1 MFQNKALRNAHE
13 LIRIFEFSH
22 MNDIRTMLRKGKLVQ
37 SKSRTKLKRSRKRIR
52 QNNNQELTK
61 QSTGVIGNS
70 SETHLI
76 NRRHEDMA
84 EEIKSLKSNIRE
96 KQNIK
101 KSIHKAFREKINS
114 RYNTR
119 PNSAKVL
126 TGFAKSSASMLS
138 RGVSESREN
147 EWTSPV
153 VIPKNTNNLYKPPI
167 NQIYNSRQELPDST
181 LYDGEWRDGK
191 PNGKG

>member
-1 MFQNKALRNAHE
+1 
-13 LIRIFEFSH
+13 
-22 MNDIRTMLRKGKLVQ
+22 
-37 SKSRTKLKRSRKRIR
+37 
-52 QNNNQELTK
+52 
-61 QSTGVIGNS
+61 
-70 SETHLI
+70 
-76 NRRHEDMA
+76 MA

-119 PNSAKVL
+119 PNSAKVF